1 MGMPYNCSMGA
12 ADRTFHGQKDAPDGY
27 LSLDL
32 KPCGLYC
39 ADLFSLSFLGDL
51 IDGKEAYRI
60 GLATSSVPEDQIEAE
75 VEKWASKMENIPAN
89 QLSMHKLLVNSAV
102 EPQLGQQQ
110 ILANLFDGFARHS
123 PEGAAFKRYAEEHGW
138 KAAVAQRDGPKSKL

>member
-1 MGMPYNCSMGA
+1 MCPLYI
-12 ADRTFHGQKDAPDGY
+12 ADPSFPV
-27 LSLDL
+27 
-32 KPCGLYC
+32 
-39 ADLFSLSFLGDL
+39 LFVGDL

-60 GLATSSVPEDQIEAE
+60 GLATSSVPENQIEAE
-75 VEKWASKMENIPAN
+75 VEKWASKMEKIPAN
-89 QLSMHKLLVNSAV
+89 QLAMHKLLVNSAI

-123 PEGAAFKRYAEEHGW
+123 PEGAEFKRYAEEHGW